1 MKYLAYLRK
10 IGWALDVDDN
20 PNPPLPSTMRLEVEA
35 DDHDGALSAAY
46 DAASDRTGFLIDHA
60 LQRAHPEPT
69 VDYALAYENRGVHV
83 APGGAGGLLI
93 ERYYQAPGRLRRRV
107 RFATRPGVGRDA
119 VLVRAEAH
127 VWSSRS
133 GWLEVATLERATVS
147 SEVEQTLDELAYE
160 LLGVAE
166 WVAEWGTRP

>member
-1 MKYLAYLRK
+1 MKYLAYLSK

-20 PNPPLPSTMRLEVEA
+20 PDPPLPSSLTLEVEA
-35 DDHDGALSAAY
+35 DDHEGALRAAT
-46 DAASDRTGFLIDHA
+46 DAASDQTGFLIDYA
-60 LQRAHPEPT
+60 RQRAHPEPT
-69 VDYALAYENRGVHV
+69 VDYALAYENRGVH
-83 APGGAGGLLI
+83 ATPGGAGGLLI

-107 RFATRPGVGRDA
+107 RFTTRPGVGRDA
-119 VLVRAEAH
+119 VLVGAAAH
-127 VWSSRS
+127 VWSFRS
-133 GWLEVATLERATVS
+133 GWLEVATLERATTS